1 MVFKDQKPDEKQLAD
16 VEMFYPNLIVE
27 NAGDSLQVIFL
38 SASNKIDHQALHL
51 FLRKELKNMVKFEST
66 EWEEG
71 ILLVLKNRYMQDD
84 LDRVRRT
91 FSRAE
96 RAMNC
101 KLFVSSW
108 AECRKVK

>member
-1 MVFKDQKPDEKQLAD
+1 
-16 VEMFYPNLIVE
+16 
-27 NAGDSLQVIFL
+27 
-38 SASNKIDHQALHL
+38 
-51 FLRKELKNMVKFEST
+51 MVKFEST

-101 KLFVSSW
+101 KLFVAVGPNVEKLNEINESFT
-108 AECRKVK
+108 KVLHVIGYRWLMDD